1 MYLGIDIGTS
11 GVKAVRMDASG
22 RLVQAASAA
31 LTMSHPRPG
40 WAEQAPEDWW
50 RAVCH
55 AVHQLDGLAQVRT
68 IGLSGQMHGAVL
80 LDADGGVLRPAIL
93 WNDGRSAAECAALWQ
108 EAPGLAQVAGV
119 RPMPGL
125 TGPKLA
131 WLAKHEP
138 GVHGRVRQLLLPK
151 DYIGFRLHGRY
162 VTGRGDA
169 GGSFLFD
176 QGSGRWSDALC
187 TATRTDPDWLPP
199 VVAGFD
205 VVGTLTTQAA
215 EALGLP
221 IHTPVVAG
229 AADAPAGA
237 LAAGVVKDGRG
248 MISLGTSGQ
257 FLVAAQAF
265 CAAPDR
271 GLHSFAHTLPDT
283 WYHMAALLNG
293 ARPMQ
298 WFADMIEAP
307 IATLLDEAAAT
318 DQGIP
323 LVLPYLTGERT
334 PHGDDAIRAG
344 VYGIGNA
351 TTRGQMLRGVLD
363 GIAYAFADAAQVVRD
378 QVPLPEVMLVQ
389 GGGARSPLLL
399 QTIADV
405 TGLTLARI
413 AGAEAGP
420 ALGAARLAA
429 VADGA
434 MTLDD
439 LAQQPQTDL
448 TLPPGD
454 SGRHAPRL
462 QAYRQMYQALKP
474 LRGAV

>member
-11 GVKAVRMDASG
+11 GVKAVRMDPSG
-22 RLVQAASAA
+22 RLVQAASVA
-31 LTMSHPRPG
+31 LTISHAAPG
-40 WAEQAPEDWW
+40 WSEQAPEDWW
-50 RAVCH
+50 QAVCRAVR
-55 AVHQLDGLAQVRT
+55 QLDGLGDVRA

-80 LDADGGVLRPAIL
+80 LDGAGAVLRPAIL
-93 WNDGRSAAECAALWQ
+93 WNDGRCSAECAAVWRD
-108 EAPGLAQVAGV
+108 APDLAQVAGV

-131 WLAKHEP
+131 WVAVHEP
-138 GVHGRVRQLLLPK
+138 QVHARIRHLLLPK
-151 DYIGFRLHGRY
+151 DYIGYRLHGRF
-162 VTGRGDA
+162 VTDRGDA

-176 QGSGRWSDALC
+176 QARGRWSDALC
-187 TATRTDPDWLPP
+187 AATRTDPAWLPE
-199 VVAGFD
+199 VLAGIEVA
-205 VVGTLTTQAA
+205 GTLTAQAA

-221 IHTPVVAG
+221 GGLPVVAG

-237 LAAGVVKDGRG
+237 LAAGVVRDGRG

-257 FLVAAQAF
+257 FLVAAQSYS
-265 CAAPDR
+265 AAPDQ

-298 WFADMIEAP
+298 WFADMVQAP
-307 IATLLDEAAAT
+307 VAALLDEAAVT

-323 LVLPYLTGERT
+323 LFLPYLTGERT
-334 PHGDDAIRAG
+334 PHGDDTIRAG
-344 VYGIGNA
+344 FYGIGNA

-363 GIAYAFADAAQVVRD
+363 GIAYAFADAAQVVGD
-378 QVPLPEVMLVQ
+378 QMPPPEVMLVQ

-405 TGLTLARI
+405 IGLTLARI

-420 ALGAARLAA
+420 AIGAARLAA

-439 LAQQPQTDL
+439 LAQQPETDL
-448 TLPPGD
+448 TITPGD
-454 SGRHAPRL
+454 MGRHGARL

-474 LRGAV
+474 LRGSV